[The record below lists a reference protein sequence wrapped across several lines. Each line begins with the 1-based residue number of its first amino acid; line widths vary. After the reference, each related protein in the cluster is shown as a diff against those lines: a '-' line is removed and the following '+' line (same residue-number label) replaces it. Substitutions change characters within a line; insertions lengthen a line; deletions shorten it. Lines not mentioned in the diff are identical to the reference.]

1 MRVLRG
7 KVNRNDVAKDSR
19 GVWMVMEDSK
29 LGGSVPNVRENLV
42 LKNKT

>member
-19 GVWMVMEDSK
+19 GVWMVIKDSE
-29 LGGSVPNVRENLV
+29 LGGSVPFVRKSLV
-42 LKNKT
+42 LKKKT